1 MLHATG
7 RPRHPHCCWC
17 PTLHRRSHNGRSQV
31 LHGGLTLTCARPLQ
45 REWSASI
52 GAASRA
58 CSQGTKPEPRVS
70 IRHQSGASGGVGH
83 DHDGGTQ
90 RRGAGP
96 CRGPKMGK
104 AKQKV
109 ASDAQRR
116 TSRRRVVRFTL
127 LVGLDVQLCEHL
139 VHIGCAGSLWVF
151 SVRFRVHIRLA
162 RSGWSG
168 ATALVLGW
176 SRTLTAVQSR
186 PILGDCTFCSSFCGP
201 LVAFGGASEL
211 AAHCGLCVFFSGT
224 STSLEGVWW
233 WWVL

>member
-1 MLHATG
+1 M
-7 RPRHPHCCWC
+7 
-17 PTLHRRSHNGRSQV
+17 HRRSHNGRSQA
-31 LHGGLTLTCARPLQ
+31 LHGGPTLTCARPLQ

-58 CSQGTKPEPRVS
+58 CSQGTKPKPRVS

-116 TSRRRVVRFTL
+116 TSRRRVVRVTL
-127 LVGLDVQLCEHL
+127 LVGLDVQLSEHL
-139 VHIGCAGSLWVF
+139 VHISCAGSLWGFRSSF
-151 SVRFRVHIRLA
+151 SRAHPLGALRLE
-162 RSGWSG
+162 WC
-168 ATALVLGW
+168 
-176 SRTLTAVQSR
+176 
-186 PILGDCTFCSSFCGP
+186 DCTGLGMVAHADSSP
-201 LVAFGGASEL
+201 KQAHFGRLHVLLEL
-211 AAHCGLCVFFSGT
+211 LWAPCRFWRSKRTGSTLWALCLLQWHLDISGRCVVVV
-224 STSLEGVWW
+224 GV
-233 WWVL
+233 VSV